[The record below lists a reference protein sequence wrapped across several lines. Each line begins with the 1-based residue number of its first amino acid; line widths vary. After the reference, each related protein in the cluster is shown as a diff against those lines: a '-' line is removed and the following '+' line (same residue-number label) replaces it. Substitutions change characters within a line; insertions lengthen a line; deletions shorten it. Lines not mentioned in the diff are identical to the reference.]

1 MHGVARVEHDL
12 AAKPPPPTYPQITEL
27 LKKLG
32 QLSVILNY
40 LLMDSLPSQLGISCK
55 LEILSKNLIK
65 VQQFGVGGKEYFI
78 LTS

>member
-12 AAKPPPPTYPQITEL
+12 AAKPPPPAYPQITEL

-32 QLSVILNY
+32 QLSVLLNY
-40 LLMDSLPSQLGISCK
+40 LLMDSVPSQLGISCK

>member
-12 AAKPPPPTYPQITEL
+12 AAKRPPPAYPQITEL

-32 QLSVILNY
+32 QLSIILNY

-65 VQQFGVGGKEYFI
+65 VQQFGVGGQEYFI

>member
-12 AAKPPPPTYPQITEL
+12 AAKPPIPAYPQITEL

-40 LLMDSLPSQLGISCK
+40 LLMDSLPSQLSISCK